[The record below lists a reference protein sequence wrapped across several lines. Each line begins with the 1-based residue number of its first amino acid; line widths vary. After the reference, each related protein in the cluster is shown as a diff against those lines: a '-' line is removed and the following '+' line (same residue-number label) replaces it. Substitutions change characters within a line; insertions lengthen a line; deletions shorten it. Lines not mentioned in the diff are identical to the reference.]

1 MYSIFRK
8 EVSLF
13 FNSLVGYIVIAVFL
27 VLTGLMFWIY
37 PQTNIL
43 DYGYAE
49 MDNFFDIAPYVFLF
63 LIPAVTM
70 RMFSEEAR
78 NGTLELLFTRPI
90 STRQIVLG
98 KFLGSWLIVIIAL
111 IPTLIYYISLY
122 YLGNPPGN
130 IDSAGVLGS
139 YIGLIFLSGVFVS
152 IGIFTST
159 LSKNQIVAF
168 ILAAVLCYFFYE
180 GLIQLAQIFTGAT
193 AYYINYFSLSFHYDS
208 LSKGVIDSRNL
219 IFFVSFSLVLI
230 LVTEWLLD
238 KNRK

>member
-1 MYSIFRK
+1 MK

-37 PQTNIL
+37 PETNIL

-49 MDNFFDIAPYVFLF
+49 MDIFFDIAPYVFLF

-78 NGTLELLFTRPI
+78 TGTLELLFTRPI
-90 STRQIVLG
+90 TTRQIIFG
-98 KFLGSWLIVIIAL
+98 KYLGSWLIVIIAL
-111 IPTLIYYISLY
+111 VPTMVYYFSLY
-122 YLGNPPGN
+122 QLGNPPGN
-130 IDSAGVLGS
+130 IDSAGVVGS

-159 LSKNQIVAF
+159 LSNNQIVAF
-168 ILAAVLCYFFYE
+168 ILAAILCYFFYE
-180 GLIQLAQIFTGAT
+180 GLSQLAQIFSGAT
-193 AYYINYFSLSFHYDS
+193 AYYINYLSLSYHYDS
-208 LSKGVIDSRNL
+208 LSKGVIDSRNI
-219 IFFVSFSLVLI
+219 IFFVSFSLVFI
-230 LVTEWLLD
+230 LVTEWFLE
-238 KNRK
+238 KKRK

>member
-37 PQTNIL
+37 PETNIL

-49 MDNFFDIAPYVFLF
+49 MDIFFDIAPYVFLF

-78 NGTLELLFTRPI
+78 TGTLELLFTRPI
-90 STRQIVLG
+90 TTRQIIFG
-98 KFLGSWLIVIIAL
+98 KYLGSWLIVIIAL
-111 IPTLIYYISLY
+111 VPTMVYYFSLY
-122 YLGNPPGN
+122 QLGNPPGN
-130 IDSAGVLGS
+130 IDSAGVVGS
-139 YIGLIFLSGVFVS
+139 FIGLVFLSGVFVS

-159 LSKNQIVAF
+159 LSNNQIVAF
-168 ILAAVLCYFFYE
+168 ILAAILCYFFYE
-180 GLIQLAQIFTGAT
+180 GLSQLAQIFSGAT
-193 AYYINYFSLSFHYDS
+193 AYYINYLSLSYHYDS
-208 LSKGVIDSRNL
+208 LSKGVIDSRNI
-219 IFFVSFSLVLI
+219 IFFVSFSLVFI
-230 LVTEWLLD
+230 LVTEWFLE
-238 KNRK
+238 KKRK

>member
-37 PQTNIL
+37 PETNIL

-49 MDNFFDIAPYVFLF
+49 MDIFFDIAPYVFLF

-78 NGTLELLFTRPI
+78 TGTLELLFTRPI
-90 STRQIVLG
+90 TTRQIIFG
-98 KFLGSWLIVIIAL
+98 KYLGSWLIVIIAL
-111 IPTLIYYISLY
+111 VPTMVYYFSLY
-122 YLGNPPGN
+122 QLGNPPGN
-130 IDSAGVLGS
+130 IDSAGVVGS
-139 YIGLIFLSGVFVS
+139 YIGLVFLSGVFVS

-159 LSKNQIVAF
+159 LSNNQIVAF
-168 ILAAVLCYFFYE
+168 ILAAILCYFFYE
-180 GLIQLAQIFTGAT
+180 GLSQLAQIFSGAT
-193 AYYINYFSLSFHYDS
+193 AYYINYLSLSYHYDS
-208 LSKGVIDSRNL
+208 LSKGVIDSRNI
-219 IFFVSFSLVLI
+219 IFFVSFSLVFI
-230 LVTEWLLD
+230 LVTEWFLE
-238 KNRK
+238 KKRK

>member
-37 PQTNIL
+37 PETNIL

-49 MDNFFDIAPYVFLF
+49 MDIFFDIAPYVFLF

-78 NGTLELLFTRPI
+78 TGTLELLFTRPI
-90 STRQIVLG
+90 TTRQIIFG
-98 KFLGSWLIVIIAL
+98 KYLGSWLIVIIAL
-111 IPTLIYYISLY
+111 VPTMVYYFSLY
-122 YLGNPPGN
+122 QLGNPPGN
-130 IDSAGVLGS
+130 IDSAGVVGS
-139 YIGLIFLSGVFVS
+139 YIGLVFLSGVFVS

-159 LSKNQIVAF
+159 LSNNQIVAF
-168 ILAAVLCYFFYE
+168 ILAAILCYFFYE
-180 GLIQLAQIFTGAT
+180 GLSQLAPIFSGAA
-193 AYYINYFSLSFHYDS
+193 AYYINYLSLSYHYDS
-208 LSKGVIDSRNL
+208 LSKGVIDSRNI
-219 IFFVSFSLVLI
+219 IFFVSFSLVFI
-230 LVTEWLLD
+230 LVTEWFLE
-238 KNRK
+238 KKRK